1 MSKGN
6 DAGIENRYAGRG
18 QLPLPADIA
27 KQEQAVIDWLSRLTA
42 HYTRMTG
49 TAGLGRAR
57 TQEHVAR
64 LLYFA
69 TGSQFEVRQVI
80 PPPTHPRQPHNRQG
94 RH

>member
-1 MSKGN
+1 MSDRVRKGQRV
-6 DAGIENRYAGRG
+6 AA
-18 QLPLPADIA
+18 PLPGDIA

-80 PPPTHPRQPHNRQG
+80 PPPTHPRRPHNRQG
-94 RH
+94 RY